1 MSGCLNNAKSKF
13 DDILRWDV
21 HFVFKNHL
29 PFSTFLV
36 IIIMLPFGLQFA
48 YLGCAA
54 MIRNLNQVTF
64 QRFGTV
70 PPDREQNKKN
80 ADRDTGT
87 VLPLKRQEAAVFCA
101 CSETRVSC
109 HAGKAVLSVSRDGKT
124 FQHFYLDKIAHIKS
138 GIYFSISA
146 FMGDAS
152 ALICAQE
159 QPQQVGSRS
168 SDSYRVDEKLRIGG
182 LYTFFYQER
191 EQGFMFSG
199 EAHPMPELT
208 YVDQG
213 ELHSVADGLDIL
225 LKQGDIAI
233 FGPNQW
239 HMHYADI
246 GVAPRYVTIT
256 FDLEGVD
263 ITPLLNR
270 KIAAPQQAVTLLQNM
285 LREQER
291 MDEYSSDMILAQLRL
306 LLIQLL
312 RQEAAPRNGKLQTSN
327 AIHSENEIIR
337 RAQQYVS
344 AHIREK
350 LSVPLVAGQVDVSPS
365 YLTALFHKNLQISPG
380 EYIRR
385 VKLQESTQ
393 MIREN
398 NLNFT
403 EIAAALQYSTVHH
416 FSRQF
421 KEKFGITP
429 TEYAK
434 SVR

>member
-1 MSGCLNNAKSKF
+1 
-13 DDILRWDV
+13 
-21 HFVFKNHL
+21 
-29 PFSTFLV
+29 
-36 IIIMLPFGLQFA
+36 
-48 YLGCAA
+48 

-64 QRFGTV
+64 QSFGNV
-70 PPDREQNKKN
+70 PPERAQNIRNIDK
-80 ADRDTGT
+80 DGGITLELSLED
-87 VLPLKRQEAAVFCA
+87 AAVYRAKSDTWVKCG
-101 CSETRVSC
+101 T
-109 HAGKAVLSVSRDGKT
+109 GKSVLSVSQDGGVY
-124 FQHFYLDKIAHIKS
+124 QDFYLDKVACIKE
-138 GIYFSISA
+138 GVLFSLSPFKGEAAVQILSA
-146 FMGDAS
+146 
-152 ALICAQE
+152 E
-159 QPQQVGSRS
+159 PPEQVGTRNG
-168 SDSYRVDEKLRIGG
+168 DSHRVDHRLRVDG

-191 EQGFMFSG
+191 EQGFVFSG
-199 EAHPMPELT
+199 ESHPMPELT

-213 ELHSVADGLDIL
+213 ELHSVADGQDIL

-256 FDLEGVD
+256 FDLEGAD
-263 ITPLLNR
+263 LTPLLN
-270 KIAAPQQAVTLLQNM
+270 KKLVAPQQAVALLQQM
-285 LREQER
+285 LQEQER
-291 MDEYSSDMILAQLRL
+291 MDAYSNDMIISQLNML
-306 LLIQLL
+306 LLILL
-312 RQEAAPRNGKLQTSN
+312 REEAAPRAGKLQTSN
-327 AIHSENEIIR
+327 AVHSENEIIR
-337 RAQQYVS
+337 QAQQFVS

-350 LSVPLVAGQVDVSPS
+350 LSVPLVARQVDVSPS

-385 VKLQESTQ
+385 IKLQESKQ

>member
-1 MSGCLNNAKSKF
+1 
-13 DDILRWDV
+13 
-21 HFVFKNHL
+21 
-29 PFSTFLV
+29 
-36 IIIMLPFGLQFA
+36 
-48 YLGCAA
+48 

-64 QRFGTV
+64 QSFGNV
-70 PPDREQNKKN
+70 PPERAQNIRNIDK
-80 ADRDTGT
+80 DGGITLELSLED
-87 VLPLKRQEAAVFCA
+87 AAVYRAKSDTWVKCG
-101 CSETRVSC
+101 T
-109 HAGKAVLSVSRDGKT
+109 GKSVLSVSQDGGVY
-124 FQHFYLDKIAHIKS
+124 QDFYLDKVACIKE
-138 GIYFSISA
+138 GVLFSLSPFKGEAAVQILSA
-146 FMGDAS
+146 
-152 ALICAQE
+152 E
-159 QPQQVGSRS
+159 PPEQVGTRNG
-168 SDSYRVDEKLRIGG
+168 DSHRVDHRLRVDG

-191 EQGFMFSG
+191 EQGFVFSG
-199 EAHPMPELT
+199 ESHPMPELT

-213 ELHSVADGLDIL
+213 ELHSVADGQDIL

-256 FDLEGVD
+256 FDLEGAD
-263 ITPLLNR
+263 LTPLLN
-270 KIAAPQQAVTLLQNM
+270 KKLVAPQQAVALLQQM

-291 MDEYSSDMILAQLRL
+291 MDAYSNDMIISQLNML
-306 LLIQLL
+306 LLILL
-312 RQEAAPRNGKLQTSN
+312 REEAAPRAGKLQTSN
-327 AIHSENEIIR
+327 AVHSENEIIR
-337 RAQQYVS
+337 QAQQFVS

-350 LSVPLVAGQVDVSPS
+350 LSVPLVARQVDVSPS

-385 VKLQESTQ
+385 IKLQESKQ

>member
-1 MSGCLNNAKSKF
+1 
-13 DDILRWDV
+13 
-21 HFVFKNHL
+21 
-29 PFSTFLV
+29 
-36 IIIMLPFGLQFA
+36 
-48 YLGCAA
+48 
-54 MIRNLNQVTF
+54 MIRNLNQVAF
-64 QRFGTV
+64 QGFGAILPERTNTSAVEVESHPMLELGQGDVTV
-70 PPDREQNKKN
+70 YR
-80 ADRDTGT
+80 
-87 VLPLKRQEAAVFCA
+87 AVA
-101 CSETRVSC
+101 QTRLRVSD
-109 HAGKAVLSVSRDGKT
+109 GKCVLSVSLDGEN
-124 FQHFYLDKIAHIKS
+124 FQQFYLDKPVCIHENV
-138 GIYFSISA
+138 YFLLIP
-146 FMGDAS
+146 FKGDAS
-152 ALICAQE
+152 VTMTAEIAPEL
-159 QPQQVGSRS
+159 VGKRPC
-168 SDSYRVDEKLRIGG
+168 DSVRVDHQIRVEG

-191 EQGFMFSG
+191 EQGFLFAG
-199 EAHPMPELT
+199 ESHPMPELT

-213 ELHSVADGLDIL
+213 ELHSVADGQDIL

-233 FGPNQW
+233 FGPDQW

-270 KIAAPQQAVTLLQNM
+270 KFAAPQQAVTLIQQM

-291 MDEYSSDMILAQLRL
+291 MDEYSSDMIISQLSL
-306 LLIQLL
+306 LMLTLL
-312 RQEAAPRNGKLQTSN
+312 REASAPTGTKLRTSN

-337 RAQQYVS
+337 QAQQYIS

-350 LSVPLVAGQVDVSPS
+350 MSVPLVAKQVDVSPS

-385 VKLQESTQ
+385 TKLQESKQ

>member
-1 MSGCLNNAKSKF
+1 
-13 DDILRWDV
+13 
-21 HFVFKNHL
+21 
-29 PFSTFLV
+29 
-36 IIIMLPFGLQFA
+36 
-48 YLGCAA
+48 
-54 MIRNLNQVTF
+54 MIRNLNQVAF
-64 QRFGTV
+64 QGYGTILSE
-70 PPDREQNKKN
+70 RSYTSFS
-80 ADRDTGT
+80 DTESKYLLELGQGDVT
-87 VLPLKRQEAAVFCA
+87 VYRAV
-101 CSETRVSC
+101 SNTRMRVSE
-109 HAGKAVLSVSRDGKT
+109 GKCVLSVSQDGEN
-124 FQHFYLDKIAHIKS
+124 FQQFYLDKPISIHEGVYFILIPFKGEATIAV
-138 GIYFSISA
+138 A
-146 FMGDAS
+146 A
-152 ALICAQE
+152 E
-159 QPQQVGSRS
+159 TEPEQVGKRPC
-168 SDSYRVDEKLRIGG
+168 DSVRVDHQIRVEG

-191 EQGFMFSG
+191 EQGFLFAG
-199 EAHPMPELT
+199 ESHPMPELT

-213 ELHSVADGLDIL
+213 ELHSVADGQDIL

-270 KIAAPQQAVTLLQNM
+270 KFAAPQQAVTLIQQM

-291 MDEYSSDMILAQLRL
+291 MDEFSSDMIISQLSL
-306 LLIQLL
+306 LMLTLL
-312 RQEAAPRNGKLQTSN
+312 REASAPTGAKLRTFN

-337 RAQQYVS
+337 QAQQYISTHV
-344 AHIREK
+344 RQK
-350 LSVPLVAGQVDVSPS
+350 LSVPLVAKQVDVSPS

-385 VKLQESTQ
+385 TKLQESKQ